1 MSFLLLASVLSGIYI
16 AVFTFL
22 WPEALTVTEYWM
34 GFMIC
39 FLVARIIGSKA
50 KEPTGD
56 MAFMALLK
64 TLVPVG
70 GLGFLGYGVWL
81 WRNSDPVTAVGDG
94 ADIAY
99 GTFGSGITFGCIALG
114 ACLLLMSV
122 QISRRS

>member
-39 FLVARIIGSKA
+39 LLVARFMGSKA

-70 GLGFLGYGVWL
+70 GLGFLGCGVWL
-81 WRNSDPVTAVGDG
+81 WRNSDPVTVVGDG
-94 ADIAY
+94 TDIAY
-99 GTFGSGITFGCIALG
+99 GSFGSGMTFGCIAVG

-122 QISRRS
+122 QIFRRR